1 MLGRKGRR
9 PAVVLATVGIGV
21 VIAALVAVI
30 GLYSLSPRATKVHVG
45 EFAPDFRLPTLG
57 PPAPPITLSLLRGGP
72 TVLIF
77 LDTRWMGSGPYMRYL
92 ERMHRRYL
100 HRGMRT
106 VGVALDTDVAAVAP
120 FIATNNLTF
129 PIVSDPGGKAIT
141 SGWGTPRDPEAYLID
156 PQGRVE
162 AVFTKRL
169 DWSDAAIKEMLERH
183 LERPVPGT

>member
-1 MLGRKGRR
+1 VLGRKRGK
-9 PAVVLATVGIGV
+9 PAVVLAAVGIGV
-21 VIAALVAVI
+21 VVAVLVAVL
-30 GLYSLSPRATKVHVG
+30 GVYARAPRATKVHVG
-45 EFAPDFRLPTLG
+45 ELAPDFRLPTLG
-57 PPAPPITLSLLRGGP
+57 LPAPPTTLSLLRGGP
-72 TVLIF
+72 AVLIF
-77 LDTRWMGSGPYMRYL
+77 LDTRWMGSGAYMRYL

-100 HRGMRT
+100 RRGMRT

-129 PIVSDPGGKAIT
+129 PIVSDPGGKAIA

-169 DWSDAAIKEMLERH
+169 DWSDPATKEMLERH
-183 LERPVPGT
+183 LERPLPGS